1 MSDWYSA
8 DPITTPMPSSAAP
21 WENDPVASPPSAT
34 PASVAPTQQMKGPW
48 DSDPAIVPAA
58 APGAAP
64 SNNTWAMT
72 RGFMT
77 GMAKENPEGLADFLE
92 AQSHLAPSMLS
103 GPLSSASG
111 TVRDFAKNITPQ
123 DYKRTAPEFE
133 NISGIGDAMNWLGEG
148 VGAAVASSVPSLV
161 LGGLGAGIGGA
172 TLGPVGAGVGALV
185 GAGGSSYV
193 LNQAE
198 VYGALKQE
206 KMDPALA
213 AKWSAAAA
221 VPISAL
227 DMTSLGFI
235 VSRFGGAAAAK
246 RELVKGLARRIATAA
261 AESAGTEA
269 TTETVQEMLK
279 DATVSLATGK
289 DFVTAKNASQWLQSG
304 IIGGATGGLMGGPAG
319 IRRGAPGAADIG
331 IPADNIVPETDPT
344 ATESAPV
351 VEPPPDIA
359 QLSRV
364 LAALDGKDV
373 AVPLPG
379 VEPTPTVGIADH
391 PTEPG
396 RAVVVEQHIT
406 QAPIVDSEVQA
417 QRGVEIA
424 PQPIFYS
431 QLAKVAQERL
441 PESMTADQALAT
453 LRNAPGVKQEEIDST
468 NLESFLAQ
476 SGGRVSKGD
485 LLAHLEENSVQVS
498 EVVHGIGEAGGINK
512 FSLYTTPG
520 VREGSRELLLTLPTK
535 ENPKSFEFR
544 QEGENF
550 PIINRDTGR
559 QVGMELDRT
568 AAQAYVDRLNTG
580 PSANNNFMGSHWS
593 EPNVVAHVR
602 FTDRHDN
609 AGMPVLHIEEIQS
622 DWHQKGRVSGY
633 DKGYVAKTYTA
644 RQLRSGPGQF
654 QNVWQ
659 VTDQNGR
666 SRSIEGVRTREEAT
680 QQARQQDEIAPRGVL
695 NAPFKTTWPELA
707 IKRMIRWAADNGY
720 SRISWNN
727 GDLAT
732 TYSAGGA
739 INPTTGRTDPNTAK
753 GLDEFYNKIIPSIM
767 KKYAKRLGGTIGV
780 TQISTAPERLKN
792 PIGNYNET
800 VMHLDIPASARSQ
813 IQQGFPMFARG
824 VETKELARVYNAP
837 NFRLKAGQEFQNAVT
852 KMAEVLN
859 GYAKKFGIDAKLS
872 LITQWSD
879 GKGVDGQK
887 GVLGLASK
895 YGADTYVIKVDASL
909 MNGNIA
915 SYFSTM
921 MHEFGHVVVWDKFAH
936 LSDAQRNAIRAEY
949 DSFLRDVTKD
959 GTVINLYR
967 KRLSSPFLFNEVF
980 GPEAAINN
988 MKLSNVTQRSR
999 DYHLG
1004 FDEWIA
1010 DQVAR
1015 WATATAEPLSMVE
1028 RVMNGIGKALRVYQE
1043 YMAKALN
1050 IDVRPTLAVQ
1060 NWLNSF
1066 VTDAG
1071 PMTATEYAA
1080 QDLRMQKQNLNVVGH
1095 GIPMPSHTPAIQPIR
1110 NTVNQVYRGAGG
1122 GGPAVPIPVQQAAAH
1137 ADRINWFY
1145 NYFAGVLELLDAN
1158 PRFEPLK
1165 RYVEGLSAMHREE
1178 SRIQD
1183 ATVRIV
1189 KDWQSLGRQ
1198 GENLTA
1204 FLDDLTNMVY
1214 RTPQEVTNGVVR
1226 HPSTQEMQQLVRKH
1240 KLDRRA
1246 GTVFNSIRNF
1256 FNTYLDLVAKNAIAE
1271 AQSIRDPLVRTQKV
1285 SEIVAEVANLKR
1297 KPYFPFMRFG
1307 AHYVTVRDPITKKVM
1322 WFETFERT
1330 GPLYVKS
1337 AVKNQ
1342 TARAEELRRS
1352 YGANGVVE
1360 TGILDEHVEHLVG
1373 LPPTLLKHMQS
1384 KMTLTQAQTDA
1395 LEQLQFQLS
1404 PALSFKH
1411 RFQHKAYT
1419 QGYSHD
1425 FVRSFSRYGF
1435 SGSRYY
1441 SRTKYVNGLQQNIED
1456 ARKLGGND
1464 KTKPQRIAKYMA
1476 DHLQNT
1482 ILDARGDY
1490 GFAKGAIFTWA
1501 LGYVP
1506 QAAFQNLTQ
1515 TPMITYPWLAS
1526 KFGDLRTTKAMLNSM
1541 RKLNSFYR
1549 KGFYE
1554 GTSEFELQAIQ
1565 YGIKTGRISE
1575 TQAAEL
1581 AALSNSNNLIFGQGG
1596 TELHRGL
1603 VWMQQNA
1610 ALFFE
1615 TAEQFN
1621 RRVAFRAALELAM
1634 NNPNAKVVR
1643 EAVSRYP
1650 GEYNDL
1656 VNAQKFTPQQAS
1668 AIITANHAV
1677 EQTQFVYGRYAR
1689 PRFMRGRLP
1698 GTLFV
1703 FKRYAQ
1709 SVMLMFLNGDKGY
1722 RMRFLL
1728 MSMLMGGMGGLPLYD
1743 ELLGIVTG
1751 VWKMLGYDSTPEVEA
1766 RRFVN
1771 KVLGD
1776 KDMADIVLHG
1786 LARRGF
1792 GIPALLDL
1800 LGNTWTGHPGRGFDA
1815 SKSGQNIP
1823 FPVFDRSKSVS
1834 SGPLL
1839 PIDLGKILGGEDD
1852 TDKTISQQAQRASGA
1867 VFSVGFNMY
1876 HALTDSHLA
1885 KTDPKR
1891 WERAI
1896 PAELGNLS
1904 KSYRAFTEGRER
1916 SRGGPNSGASLVTYD
1931 IRDAEQMM
1939 EAIGVGMG
1947 YHTFREMNQWDRI
1960 RATQEHIHHIDIK
1973 RKGLLEQMFEAQQGQ
1988 RPQEIN
1994 AVAEAI
2000 RKYNIG
2006 LSDVDKGKSISGEQA
2021 AASIQNRARE
2031 KNAMEAGVPTK
2042 RGNIPIARDIQS
2054 VFPDTTVDVRRR

>member
-1 MSDWYSA
+1 MSDWWST
-8 DPITTPMPSSAAP
+8 DPVVTTPQQGAVP
-21 WENDPVASPPSAT
+21 WENDPVAAPSPAT
-34 PASVAPTQQMKGPW
+34 PAPVAPTQQMPW
-48 DSDPAIVPAA
+48 DSDPIQAPAA
-58 APGAAP
+58 SASPA
-64 SNNTWAMT
+64 NNTWAIS

-92 AQSHLAPSMLS
+92 AQSHLAPGILS

-111 TVRDFAKNITPQ
+111 TVRGFAKSITPE

-133 NISGIGDAMNWLGEG
+133 NIAGIGDAMNWLGEG
-148 VGAAVASSVPSLV
+148 VGAAVASSVPSIV
-161 LGGLGAGIGGA
+161 LGGLGAGVGGA
-172 TLGPVGAGVGALV
+172 TAGPVGVGVGALV
-185 GAGGSSYV
+185 GAGGASYA

-198 VYGALKQE
+198 VYNALKQE

-221 VPISAL
+221 VPISGL

-246 RELVKGLARRIATAA
+246 RELVKGLARRIATAT

-269 TTETVQEMLK
+269 TTETLQEMLK

-319 IRRGAPGAADIG
+319 IRRGAPGAADAG

-344 ATESAPV
+344 ASVESAPI
-351 VEPPPDIA
+351 VEPLPDIA

-373 AVPLPG
+373 ATPLPG
-379 VEPTPTVGIADH
+379 VEPTPSVAVAEH
-391 PTEPG
+391 PNEPG
-396 RAVVVEQHIT
+396 KMVVVEQHIN
-406 QAPIVDSEVQA
+406 QAPIEQQA
-417 QRGVEIA
+417 QEGIETQKPV
-424 PQPIFYS
+424 FYS
-431 QLAKVAQERL
+431 QLAKVAAERL
-441 PESMTADQALAT
+441 PESMTAEQALAT

-476 SGGRVSKGD
+476 SGGRVSKAD

-498 EVVHGIGEAGGINK
+498 EVVHGIGEPGGLNK

-520 VREGSRELLLTLPTK
+520 PREGSRELLLTLPGK
-535 ENPKSFEFR
+535 EPAIPSLKGITDPAERQRITSEHGTASRDANLFR
-544 QEGENF
+544 
-550 PIINRDTGR
+550 
-559 QVGMELDRT
+559 
-568 AAQAYVDRLNTG
+568 
-580 PSANNNFMGSHWS
+580 GSHWS

-602 FTDRHDN
+602 FTDRHDSS
-609 AGMPVLHIEEIQS
+609 GQPVLHIEEIQS
-622 DWHQKGRVSGY
+622 DWHQKGRQEGY
-633 DKGYVAKTYTA
+633 QKAGPRTYTA
-644 RQLRSGPGQF
+644 ERIRSGPGQF
-654 QNVWQ
+654 DNVWKL
-659 VTDQNGR
+659 TDQYGM
-666 SRSIEGVRTREEAT
+666 SHEIAGVRTAEEAIRDAQYYGET
-680 QQARQQDEIAPRGVL
+680 RSGPRRAGVPD
-695 NAPFKTTWPELA
+695 APFKTTWPELA

-727 GDLAT
+727 GDLVAAHA
-732 TYSAGGA
+732 AGGA
-739 INPTTGRTDPNTAK
+739 TNTETIQ
-753 GLDEFYNKIIPSIM
+753 GLDKFYNQIIPSIM
-767 KKYAKRLGGTIGV
+767 KKYAKRLGGTIGA
-780 TQISTAPERLKN
+780 TRISTAPAGLKN
-792 PIGNYNET
+792 PIGDYSET
-800 VMHLDIPASARSQ
+800 VLHLDIPPSARTQ
-813 IQQGFPMFARG
+813 IQSGFPMFARG
-824 VETKELARVYNAP
+824 VETNKLANVVNAP
-837 NFRLKAGQEFQNAVT
+837 DFRAKASPEFQRAVT
-852 KMAEVLN
+852 KMAQVLD
-859 GYAKKFGIDAKLS
+859 GFAKKFGLDTKLT
-872 LITQWSD
+872 LVTQWSD
-879 GKGVDGQK
+879 GRGVDGMK
-887 GVLGLASK
+887 GTLGLAQK
-895 YGADTYVIKVDASL
+895 FGPDTYVIKVDASL
-909 MNGNIA
+909 MKGNTA
-915 SYFSTM
+915 NFLAVM

-936 LSDAQRNAIRAEY
+936 LSDADRNAIRAEY
-949 DSFLRDVTKD
+949 DSFFRDATKD
-959 GTVINLYR
+959 GTVVNMYR

-980 GPEAAINN
+980 GSESALGN

-1015 WATATAEPLSMVE
+1015 WATTTPEPVNLVDRIMQ
-1028 RVMNGIGKALRVYQE
+1028 GIGKALRVYQE

-1050 IDVRPTLAVQ
+1050 LDLRPTLAVQ

-1066 VTDAG
+1066 ITDAG

-1080 QDLRMQKQNLNVVGH
+1080 QDLRTQKQNLNVVGH
-1095 GIPMPSHTPAIQPIR
+1095 GIPMPGHIPAMQPIR

-1137 ADRINWFY
+1137 ADRINKFY
-1145 NYFAGVLELLDAN
+1145 EYMAGVLELLDAN

-1178 SRIQD
+1178 SKIQD

-1189 KDWQSLGRQ
+1189 KDWRSLGKQ

-1214 RTPQEVTNGVVR
+1214 RTPQEIANGVVR
-1226 HPSTQEMQQLVRKH
+1226 HPSTQEMQALVRKH

-1246 GTVFNSIRNF
+1246 GNVFNSIRNF
-1256 FNTYLDLVAKNAIAE
+1256 FTTYLDLVAQNAIAE
-1271 AQSIRDPLVRTQKV
+1271 ANKITDPVARTQAV
-1285 SEIVAEVANLKR
+1285 TNIMAEVQNAKR
-1297 KPYFPFMRFG
+1297 RPYFPFMRFG
-1307 AHYVTVRDPITKKVM
+1307 SHYVTVRDPQTKKVI

-1373 LPPTLLKHMQS
+1373 LPPTLLKHMQA
-1384 KMTLTQAQTDA
+1384 KMTLTQAQVDA
-1395 LEQLQFQLS
+1395 LEQLQFQFS

-1419 QGYSHD
+1419 PGYSHD
-1425 FVRSFSRYGF
+1425 FMRSFSRYGF
-1435 SGSRYY
+1435 SGARYY
-1441 SRTKYVNGLQQNIED
+1441 ARTKYVSGLQQNIED

-1526 KFGDLRTTKAMLNSM
+1526 KFGDLRTGKAMINSM

-1554 GTSEFELQAIQ
+1554 GTTEFELQAIN

-1581 AALSNSNNLIFGQGG
+1581 AALSNGGNLVFGAGG
-1596 TELHRGL
+1596 TELHRTL
-1603 VWMQQNA
+1603 VWAQENA

-1621 RRVAFRAALELAM
+1621 RRLAFRAALELAM

-1643 EAVSRYP
+1643 EAVSRYQN
-1650 GEYNDL
+1650 EYNDL

-1689 PRFMRGRLP
+1689 PRFMRGRLA

-1703 FKRYAQ
+1703 FKRYVQ

-1722 RMRFLL
+1722 RTRYLL
-1728 MSMLMGGMGGLPLYD
+1728 MAMLMGGMGGAPLYD
-1743 ELLGIVTG
+1743 ELLGIITG
-1751 VWKMLGYDSTPEVEA
+1751 VWKMLGYDSSPEVEV
-1766 RRFVN
+1766 RRFINEVVGN
-1771 KVLGD
+1771 KD
-1776 KDMADIVLHG
+1776 TADLVLHG

-1800 LGNTWTGHPGRGFDA
+1800 LGNTWTGRPGRGFDS

-1834 SGPLL
+1834 AGPLL

-1876 HALTDSHLA
+1876 RALTDSHLA

-1916 SRGGPNSGASLVTYD
+1916 SRGGPNSGATLVSYD
-1931 IRDAEQMM
+1931 IRDTEQMM

-1960 RATQEHIHHIDIK
+1960 RATQEHIHHIDMK
-1973 RKGLLEQMFEAQQGQ
+1973 RKGLLEQLFEAQQGQ
-1988 RPQEIN
+1988 RPQEIEK
-1994 AVAEAI
+1994 VADAI
-2000 RKYNIG
+2000 RKFNIG
-2006 LSDVDKGKSISGEQA
+2006 LSDTDRGKSISGEQA